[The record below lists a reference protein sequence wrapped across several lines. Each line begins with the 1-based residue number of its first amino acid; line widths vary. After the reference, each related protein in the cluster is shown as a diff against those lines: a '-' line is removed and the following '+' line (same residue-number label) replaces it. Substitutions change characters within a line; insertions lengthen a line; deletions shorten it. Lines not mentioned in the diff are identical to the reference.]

1 MIARR
6 DVGEFQI
13 ATDVL
18 AGRGEELEP
27 RREPLFIEQRRM
39 TKKLEG
45 GEQIHRAQRH
55 FHRTGPVG
63 PKAGRILLMPAHH
76 LREKYFGAVF
86 AVSKRAST
94 NTREQVAEAI

>member
-18 AGRGEELEP
+18 AVMSEELEQ

-45 GEQIHRAQRH
+45 DEQIHRAQRH

-76 LREKYFGAVF
+76 LREKFCGEVF
-86 AVSKRAST
+86 AVSKRVST
-94 NTREQVAEAI
+94 TERDQVAEAI